1 MRRKALQVCGQR
13 GWGNSRGKAPA
24 GMEEKREKEEV
35 LGLFI
40 KEGTV
45 VVVVGGEGEFNGVK
59 DARE

>member
-1 MRRKALQVCGQR
+1 MQVCGQR
-13 GWGNSRGKAPA
+13 GWGNSRGKGPA
-24 GMEEKREKEEV
+24 GTKREEEEV

-59 DARE
+59 DARGLE